1 MDNKSYIQSI
11 SNEDISLSRLSSLNK
26 IENKIL
32 KETSIILKEK
42 KKAGYQ
48 ENIIDLYLSDLL
60 A

>member
-42 KKAGYQ
+42 K
-48 ENIIDLYLSDLL
+48 
-60 A
+60 